1 MLQLEIIL
9 INLLFSE
16 LGVTKKENTPK
27 SKRPSFS
34 FNKRRKYGEKD
45 HSSSTE
51 MQQAEHNEH
60 KLGSLYEFILQ
71 YWSNIFLISHSMLM
85 RVYKNRPF

>member
-9 INLLFSE
+9 INLLYSE
-16 LGVTKKENTPK
+16 LGVTKKENIPK

-51 MQQAEHNEH
+51 KQQAEHNE
-60 KLGSLYEFILQ
+60 LGSLYEFILQ